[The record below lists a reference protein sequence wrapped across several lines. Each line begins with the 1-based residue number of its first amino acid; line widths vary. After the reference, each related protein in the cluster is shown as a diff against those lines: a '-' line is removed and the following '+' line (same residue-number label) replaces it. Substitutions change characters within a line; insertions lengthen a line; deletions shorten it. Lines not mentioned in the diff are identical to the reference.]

1 MNCLKDD
8 VPLYTEQQLRAL
20 LEQHGIKISE

>member
-8 VPLYTEQQLRAL
+8 VPLYTEQQLRTL
-20 LEQHGIKISE
+20 LAQHGIKIAD